1 VTGLQKAD
9 FEVFDNG
16 VPQEIEFLGF
26 RQTPIDAILVVD
38 MSASVAG
45 EPLANLINAG
55 HEFLRALRKDERVA
69 LITFNDIISLRSP
82 LSNDVEH
89 THAALIQTNPIGD
102 TSLIDACYAG
112 LILAESKSNRPLVL
126 VFSDG
131 LDTFSWLSNEMVLEV
146 AKRSNAVV
154 VAVSA
159 SQLPD
164 QSFLRNLTKTTGGSL
179 FEVESTRNLS
189 ALFLGILG
197 EFRQRYLLTYS
208 PRGVSN
214 SGWHEVKIRTKYQNL
229 KIQARPGYLATPRS
243 AEGE

>member
-1 VTGLQKAD
+1 MKGRLSHVLAIIMLSGVFSRADQITTFKVSTEEVRIDMLVTDHGKPVTGLQKAD

-131 LDTFSWLSNEMVLEV
+131 LDT
-146 AKRSNAVV
+146 
-154 VAVSA
+154 
-159 SQLPD
+159 
-164 QSFLRNLTKTTGGSL
+164 
-179 FEVESTRNLS
+179 
-189 ALFLGILG
+189 
-197 EFRQRYLLTYS
+197 
-208 PRGVSN
+208 
-214 SGWHEVKIRTKYQNL
+214 
-229 KIQARPGYLATPRS
+229 
-243 AEGE
+243 